1 MKKKIKNRQAE
12 SGDSRAAGAPPPSV
26 RMAAGASVCTF
37 GRDGE
42 HGVGGGGAV
51 DVGRVPH
58 TAGEG
63 AIVGQ
68 RGVEQRDGRL
78 AARRAAL
85 PPDAALELAVR
96 RGEGLRR
103 EVEEL
108 EERRRTTTPR
118 ETAA

>member
-1 MKKKIKNRQAE
+1 
-12 SGDSRAAGAPPPSV
+12 
-26 RMAAGASVCTF
+26 VCTF

-58 TAGEG
+58 AAGKG
-63 AIVGQ
+63 AVVGQ

-85 PPDAALELAVR
+85 PPDAALELAVG

-108 EERRRTTTPR
+108 EGRRRRTTPR
-118 ETAA
+118 KTAAPGSSTRRTGGMLRMGLLERTTGS

>member
-1 MKKKIKNRQAE
+1 
-12 SGDSRAAGAPPPSV
+12 
-26 RMAAGASVCTF
+26 MAAVASVCTF

-63 AIVGQ
+63 AVVGQ
-68 RGVEQRDGRL
+68 GGVEQRDGRL

-85 PPDAALELAVR
+85 PPDTALELAVR

-108 EERRRTTTPR
+108 EERRTTTPR
-118 ETAA
+118 ETAARGLSPGGKGGVLRMWLL